1 MTIPPLINERG
12 EEVYTQEDI
21 AKLFATDLPPTEDE
35 DANLIAQVKGR
46 VEDIRSEFTDRNAE
60 TY

>member
-12 EEVYTQEDI
+12 EEVYNQEDI